1 MTHLQRTLRTPLP
14 GFLFAPEEGKGGS
27 GGAAD
32 PPAQGPFLAE
42 TVDVEAIDKEKEEL
56 AKLALADDDDDE
68 VVLELDDEKEKEKE
82 KAKEGE
88 GDGDKPKEKPA
99 ETPAELTKEQVEEL
113 ARKHGI
119 LKEPEKQAVVQE
131 GKKAPPKI
139 PAFKDEAFAEAWE
152 YEEFIEDDGEGGKV
166 LSDAGIQWAENRA
179 LQLATD
185 YSSREKAAQEAERR
199 TQDLARSLQD
209 RKPQIVED
217 FTKGFIETGKIKE
230 EVVKEFTPLMVDIL
244 MGFGPA
250 AFDDGSEESDP
261 KVKDA
266 KATLSINLRTAAYY
280 QALGV
285 QYEKILTEESE
296 GGAEDD
302 TPKEKVKVGGGD
314 PPEKDA
320 ITMESFSKEDQI
332 WIKKTW
338 IPEMND
344 GKPPTKEELK
354 RLYKEINK

>member
-14 GFLFAPEEGKGGS
+14 GFLLAPNEGEGGS
-27 GGAAD
+27 GGAATTS
-32 PPAQGPFLAE
+32 AQGPFLAE
-42 TVDVEAIDKEKEEL
+42 TVDIEAIDKEKEEL
-56 AKLALADDDDDE
+56 AKLALADDDDDDDDDDD
-68 VVLELDDEKEKEKE
+68 LDDEKEKEKE
-82 KAKEGE
+82 KVKEGE
-88 GDGDKPKEKPA
+88 GDKPKEKPA

-119 LKEPEKQAVVQE
+119 LKEPEKQVVVQD

-152 YEEFIEDDGEGGKV
+152 YEEFIEDDGDGGKV

-179 LQLATD
+179 IQLATD

-199 TQDLARSLQD
+199 AQDLARSLQD

-230 EVVKEFTPLMVDIL
+230 EVVKQFTPLMVDIL

-285 QYEKILTEESE
+285 EYEKILTEEAE

-302 TPKEKVKVGGGD
+302 TPKEKVKVGAGD
-314 PPEKDA
+314 PPEKGA
-320 ITMESFSKEDQI
+320 ITMESFSKEDQA
-332 WIKKTW
+332 WIKKVW
-338 IPEMND
+338 VPEYND
-344 GKPPTKEELK
+344 GKPPTKDDLK
-354 RLYKEINK
+354 QLHKEINK